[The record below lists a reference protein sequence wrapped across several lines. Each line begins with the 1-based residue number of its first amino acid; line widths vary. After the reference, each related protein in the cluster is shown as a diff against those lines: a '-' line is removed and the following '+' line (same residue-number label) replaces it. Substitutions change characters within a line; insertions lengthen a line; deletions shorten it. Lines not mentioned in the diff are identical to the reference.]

1 MPHHRSGFARGDD
14 VRGLRAV
21 TRTLVLC
28 LLALASA
35 CTQQHVERCDFIETR
50 QIAFSSAQA
59 QDRVTVRS
67 FGASCDKAI
76 GVYEITDAEGRPVW
90 AWASPLQRQFGDVFA
105 ADEPEHMQTFLDQ
118 WSQPTIA
125 TTQAAPEWRALVPGQ
140 TTLDEF
146 TYSDIRARDLP
157 MLCHF
162 SGTARQTCV
171 FWEPV
176 AGGAGLLYERDV
188 EENVQ

>member
-1 MPHHRSGFARGDD
+1 MRF
-14 VRGLRAV
+14 
-21 TRTLVLC
+21 LVLS
-28 LLALASA
+28 LLVFAGA
-35 CTQQHVERCDFIETR
+35 CTQPQAGRCDFSNTR
-50 QIAFSSAQA
+50 QIAFTSAEA
-59 QDRVTVRS
+59 QDRIIVRS
-67 FGASCDKAI
+67 FGAACDKAI
-76 GVYEITDAEGRPVW
+76 GVLEITDAEGRPIW

-105 ADEPEHMQTFLDQ
+105 ADEPENMHAFLER
-118 WSQPTIA
+118 WTQPVIA
-125 TTQAAPEWRALVPGQ
+125 TTQSTPEWRALVPGQ

-188 EENVQ
+188 EENAE

>member
-1 MPHHRSGFARGDD
+1 MRF
-14 VRGLRAV
+14 
-21 TRTLVLC
+21 LVLS
-28 LLALASA
+28 LFVFASA
-35 CTQQHVERCDFIETR
+35 CTQQQAGRCDFSNTR
-50 QIAFSSAQA
+50 QIAFTSAEA
-59 QDRVTVRS
+59 QDRIIVRS

-76 GVYEITDAEGRPVW
+76 GVLEITDAEGRPIW

-105 ADEPEHMQTFLDQ
+105 ADEPENMHAFLER
-118 WSQPTIA
+118 WTQPVIA
-125 TTQAAPEWRALVPGQ
+125 TTQSTPEWRALVPGQ

-162 SGTARQTCV
+162 SGTARETCV

-188 EENVQ
+188 EENAE